1 MLLNLSNSTVQFRSE
16 CNISPPS
23 IVYIMQGQN
32 LIISILVVT
41 LSGALKLQFAY
52 GFLGNNAPITEFA
65 AAALIAYAAYAFDRG
80 VENKEDEKRGSRFR
94 QALLVTAFIATIGA
108 FVLYPNP
115 ALLIPFLVAYLYAKG
130 VAGYRLK
137 GSKGIKNC
145 IVALTWSLG
154 ILIFLGTLSLP
165 VMLVCTFFF
174 CKSFVNT
181 VIYDVRDV
189 DKDRMAGILTI
200 PTVLSRTQV
209 TTLLLGLSLVAHA
222 AVFGAYFSGIIGGI
236 DVLLI
241 SSLHSTFYIVAYCNR
256 FEMFRNA
263 LVDGEWILYTGYTIL
278 RDCVL

>member
-1 MLLNLSNSTVQFRSE
+1 
-16 CNISPPS
+16 
-23 IVYIMQGQN
+23 MQAQG

-52 GFLGNNAPITEFA
+52 GFLGDHVPLTEFA

-80 VENKEDEKRGSRFR
+80 VENKEDEKRGSRFKK
-94 QALLVTAFIATIGA
+94 ALLVTAVIATIGA
-108 FVLYPNP
+108 FALYPNP
-115 ALLIPFLVAYLYAKG
+115 ALLVPFLVAYLYTKG
-130 VAGYRLK
+130 IGGYRLK
-137 GSKGIKNC
+137 GSRGIKNC

-154 ILIFLGTLSLP
+154 ILIFLGTISMP
-165 VMLVCTFFF
+165 VMLVCLFFF

-189 DKDRMAGILTI
+189 DKDKVAGILTI

-209 TTLLLGLSLVAHA
+209 TALLLGLSLVAHL
-222 AVFGAYFSGIIGGI
+222 AVIGAYFSGFIAGI

-241 SSLHSTFYIVAYCNR
+241 SSVHSTFYIIAYCNR

>member
-1 MLLNLSNSTVQFRSE
+1 M
-16 CNISPPS
+16 
-23 IVYIMQGQN
+23 
-32 LIISILVVT
+32 VT

-52 GFLGNNAPITEFA
+52 GFLGDHVPLTEFA

-80 VENKEDEKRGSRFR
+80 VENKEDEKRGSRFKK
-94 QALLVTAFIATIGA
+94 ALLVTAVIATIGA
-108 FVLYPNP
+108 FALYPNP
-115 ALLIPFLVAYLYAKG
+115 ALLVPFLVAYLYTKG
-130 VAGYRLK
+130 IGGYRLK
-137 GSKGIKNC
+137 GSRGIKNC

-154 ILIFLGTLSLP
+154 ILIFLGTISMP
-165 VMLVCTFFF
+165 VMLVCLFFF

-189 DKDRMAGILTI
+189 DKDKVAGILTI

-209 TTLLLGLSLVAHA
+209 TALLLGLSLVAHL
-222 AVFGAYFSGIIGGI
+222 AVIGAYFSGFIAGI

-241 SSLHSTFYIVAYCNR
+241 SSVHSTFYIIAYCNR

>member
-1 MLLNLSNSTVQFRSE
+1 MLSR
-16 CNISPPS
+16 
-23 IVYIMQGQN
+23 IVYTMQAQH
-32 LIISILVVT
+32 LIISIFVVT

-52 GFLGNNAPITEFA
+52 GFLGSHVPITEFA

-80 VENKEDEKRGSRFR
+80 VENKEDEKRGSGFKK
-94 QALLVTAFIATIGA
+94 ALLLTALIAMVGT

-115 ALLIPFLVAYLYAKG
+115 ALVIPFLVAYLYAKG
-130 VAGYRLK
+130 IGGYRLK
-137 GSKGIKNC
+137 GGSGTKNC

-154 ILIFLGTLSLP
+154 ILIFLGAVTLP
-165 VMLVCTFFF
+165 VVLVCLFFF

-200 PTVLSRTQV
+200 PTILTRVQV
-209 TTLLLGLSLVAHA
+209 TSLLLGLSLVAHVV
-222 AVFGAYFSGIIGGI
+222 VFGAYFTGLIAGI

-241 SSLHSTFYIVAYCNR
+241 SSVHSTFYIIAYCNR

-278 RDCVL
+278 RDCIL

>member
-1 MLLNLSNSTVQFRSE
+1 
-16 CNISPPS
+16 
-23 IVYIMQGQN
+23 MQAQG

-52 GFLGNNAPITEFA
+52 GFLGDHVPLTEFV

-80 VENKEDEKRGSRFR
+80 VENKEDEKRGSRFKK
-94 QALLVTAFIATIGA
+94 ALLVTAVIATLGA
-108 FVLYPNP
+108 FALYPNP
-115 ALLIPFLVAYLYAKG
+115 ALLVPFLVAYLYTKG
-130 VAGYRLK
+130 IGGYRLK
-137 GSKGIKNC
+137 GSRGIKNC

-154 ILIFLGTLSLP
+154 ILIFLGTISLP
-165 VMLVCTFFF
+165 VMLVCLFFF

-189 DKDRMAGILTI
+189 DKDRVAGILTI

-209 TTLLLGLSLVAHA
+209 TALLLGLSLVAHL
-222 AVFGAYFSGIIGGI
+222 AVIGAYFSGFIAGI

-241 SSLHSTFYIVAYCNR
+241 SSVHSTFYIIAYCNR

>member
-1 MLLNLSNSTVQFRSE
+1 
-16 CNISPPS
+16 
-23 IVYIMQGQN
+23 MQAQD

-52 GFLGNNAPITEFA
+52 GFLGNHVPITEFA
-65 AAALIAYAAYAFDRG
+65 SAALIAYAAYAFDRG

-94 QALLVTAFIATIGA
+94 KTLLVTAFIATVGA
-108 FVLYPNP
+108 FVFYPNP
-115 ALLIPFLVAYLYAKG
+115 ALLVPFLVAYLYAKG
-130 VAGYRLK
+130 IGGYRLK
-137 GSKGIKNC
+137 GSRGMKNC

-154 ILIFLGTLSLP
+154 ILIFLGTISLP
-165 VMLVCTFFF
+165 VMLVCLFFF

-200 PTVLSRTQV
+200 PTALTRMQV
-209 TTLLLGLSLVAHA
+209 TTLLLGLSLVAHV
-222 AVFGAYFSGIIGGI
+222 AVFGAYFSGIIAGI

-241 SSLHSTFYIVAYCNR
+241 SSVHSTFYIVAYCNR

-263 LVDGEWILYTGYTIL
+263 LIDGEWIIYTCYTIL